1 MLVMSGDVWRRI
13 SINSF
18 HSLKFNIFLER
29 LDDIKC
35 MEQKATEQYMYTR
48 NSSMDIMWLMTA
60 QRATNR
66 LIHRLI
72 YITAQLGSDLV
83 DLIGANDIP
92 EVHYR
97 TSASEFK
104 DDLDRTTARISR
116 LGEKLARQDTQIL
129 RLLEYSLLT
138 RSSTSGGS
146 AEEFLRQHI
155 SDPIICSF
163 IIRRDNGL
171 DDSDIDV
178 PTLISDIVSY
188 YSGWLGEARLSDPVP
203 SSDTPLLRSTSLACI
218 HEDKTMPIAI
228 PASSDRY
235 SISSSAPVQMAVPK
249 QMIRI
254 TSKSMPNYPY
264 PTPPSPLSH
273 LSLSAYT
280 STSSLGG
287 IASSAST

>member
-1 MLVMSGDVWRRI
+1 MSSDVWRRI

-48 NSSMDIMWLMTA
+48 NSSMDIMRLMTA

-66 LIHRLI
+66 LMHSLK
-72 YITAQLGSDLV
+72 YITAQLGRDLV
-83 DLIGANDIP
+83 DLMGANDRLP
-92 EVHYR
+92 EVRYR
-97 TSASEFK
+97 ASASEFK

-129 RLLEYSLLT
+129 RLLEYSLVT
-138 RSSTSGGS
+138 RSSSSTGS

-178 PTLISDIVSY
+178 PALIGDIVSY
-188 YSGWLGEARLSDPVP
+188 YSGWLDEARQSDPVH

-218 HEDKTMPIAI
+218 NEDKTMPIAI

-235 SISSSAPVQMAVPK
+235 SISSSAPVQMGAPK

-254 TSKSMPNYPY
+254 TSKSMPNYPS
-264 PTPPSPLSH
+264 PSPPSPLSH
-273 LSLSAYT
+273 LSLSAHT
-280 STSSLGG
+280 STSGLGG